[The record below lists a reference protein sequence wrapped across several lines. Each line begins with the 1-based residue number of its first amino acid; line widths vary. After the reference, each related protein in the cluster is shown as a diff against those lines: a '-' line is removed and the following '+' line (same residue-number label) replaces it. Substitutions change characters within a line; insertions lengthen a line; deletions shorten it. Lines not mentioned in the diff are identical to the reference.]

1 MNGPGP
7 GSTLASTPPL
17 LKRLAELVGG
27 LYHDERVMWNAHY
40 RRYFKISARLLALG
54 FILGFVYFLGRPA
67 QETRALA
74 LVMKALKDIPLG
86 APPLVLALT
95 ICYHNALASAL
106 AVAAGILPFLCLPV
120 LDPLVNGAT
129 LGLLASISKH
139 QGLNVPLLFL
149 KSVVPHGI
157 IELPAVL
164 YATSVGLYLSVSLS
178 KRLLAAVRTK
188 RVAAGRE
195 PSAVPLPGV
204 SNEIPAGHDG
214 AESIPE
220 AGGAGNVSGG
230 QGKGGDTYPRYMS
243 PFLCCLTQAA
253 RSFVFVVLPLL
264 LVAAFIEAF
273 VTPLLH

>member
-1 MNGPGP
+1 MIGPEL
-7 GSTLASTPPL
+7 GSTLTPTPPL
-17 LKRLAELVGG
+17 LKRLAELVRG
-27 LYHDERVMWNAHY
+27 LYRDERALWNAHY

-54 FILGFVYFLGRPA
+54 FILGFVYFLVRPA

-74 LVMKALKDIPLG
+74 LVMKALKDIPLD

-95 ICYHNALASAL
+95 IFYHNAFASAL

-149 KSVVPHGI
+149 KSVAPHGA
-157 IELPAVL
+157 IELTAVL
-164 YATSVGLYLSVSLS
+164 YATSVGIYLSVSIA

-195 PSAVPLPGV
+195 PSVVPGP
-204 SNEIPAGHDG
+204 EAPDG
-214 AESIPE
+214 AAESPEE
-220 AGGAGNVSGG
+220 AGSGHEDAGTA
-230 QGKGGDTYPRYMS
+230 KAAGDAS
-243 PFLCCLTQAA
+243 PQDLSSFVRCLAAAA
-253 RSFVFVVLPLL
+253 RSFMLVVLPLL
-264 LVAAFIEAF
+264 LIAAFIEAF
-273 VTPLLH
+273 VTPVLR